1 MLDTKTKDLCRIC
14 ARELYG
20 NQRRWIF
27 NPASKLSLQVL
38 LTHALGRQVARDGR
52 REFACSKCAFML
64 DRMYRFDTVIARV
77 EALSIERMQ
86 KLLLEKERLRQ
97 CIGGLYRKNNP
108 EETDCEMP
116 KTTAET
122 SLVDTP
128 ALPDAKYSSLLEED
142 LTYSVYECWAEH
154 DSQGRTT
161 GPHQQTAHHHHHHQ
175 CHTESDAGAQL
186 RSRKCRGC
194 TTLRVADSDYEAIC
208 KVPRKVGRSTSCGPS
223 TRYSASNLTSTEET
237 CTESEPCEPAAQ
249 SSSLTEI
256 SQTVETAENENVSL
270 SPATSIESLD
280 APCDTSGDT
289 TGDAT
294 GDVSQPCTL
303 AHPDLLVG
311 QMEEE
316 KVMAQRSSTEQ
327 SPKTGVEL
335 ALSLVKSFHL
345 RPVQVF
351 RGSRL
356 PVPVKPVA
364 VHHIAH
370 TALDCSL
377 SLQPADMVHL
387 STQQELQLDL
397 AEIEALWM
405 DDYVPCGPLGF
416 QEVQHHICLIG
427 KEVIEQKGFCAMFRY
442 LRV

>member
-1 MLDTKTKDLCRIC
+1 MLDSKTKDLCRIC

-27 NPASKLSLQVL
+27 NPTAKLSLQVL
-38 LTHALGRQVARDGR
+38 LSHAVGRQLTRDGR

-108 EETDCEMP
+108 EEIESETI
-116 KTTAET
+116 KSTAEA
-122 SLVDTP
+122 SLVDMPVPSDT
-128 ALPDAKYSSLLEED
+128 KYCSLLEED

-154 DSQGRTT
+154 GT
-161 GPHQQTAHHHHHHQ
+161 GPHQQAAHQHHHHQ
-175 CHTESDAGAQL
+175 CHQWHAGSEASTAQ

-223 TRYSASNLTSTEET
+223 TRYSVSNLTSTEET
-237 CTESEPCEPAAQ
+237 CPESEAQEQAAQ

-256 SQTVETAENENVSL
+256 SQTLETAEEENVSL

-280 APCDTSGDT
+280 A
-289 TGDAT
+289 T
-294 GDVSQPCTL
+294 GDVSQPCSL
-303 AHPDLLVG
+303 VHSDLLQG
-311 QMEEE
+311 AMEEE
-316 KVMAQRSSTEQ
+316 KVMTQSSSSEQR
-327 SPKTGVEL
+327 PKSGVEL
-335 ALSLVKSFHL
+335 ALGLIKSFEC
-345 RPVQVF
+345 RPVRVF

-356 PVPVKPVA
+356 PVPIKSHQTPQA
-364 VHHIAH
+364 A
-370 TALDCSL
+370 DCPFSV
-377 SLQPADMVHL
+377 QPADLVPL
-387 STQQELQLDL
+387 SVQQELQLDL
-397 AEIEALWM
+397 AEIEALWL

-416 QEVQHHICLIG
+416 QEV
-427 KEVIEQKGFCAMFRY
+427 V
-442 LRV
+442 

>member
-1 MLDTKTKDLCRIC
+1 MLDSKTKDLCRIC

-27 NPASKLSLQVL
+27 NPTAKLSLQVL
-38 LTHALGRQVARDGR
+38 LSHALGRQLCRDGR

-108 EETDCEMP
+108 EEMDSEMV
-116 KTTAET
+116 KSTAEA

-128 ALPDAKYSSLLEED
+128 AQSDAKYSSLLEED

-154 DSQGRTT
+154 DSQECAT
-161 GPHQQTAHHHHHHQ
+161 GPHQQAAHHHHHHHQ
-175 CHTESDAGAQL
+175 CHAGSETGTAQH
-186 RSRKCRGC
+186 SRKCRGC

-223 TRYSASNLTSTEET
+223 TRYSVSNLASTEDT
-237 CTESEPCEPAAQ
+237 CPESEPREPAAQ

-256 SQTVETAENENVSL
+256 SQTVETAVEENVSL

-280 APCDTSGDT
+280 A
-289 TGDAT
+289 T
-294 GDVSQPCTL
+294 GDVSQPCSL
-303 AHPDLLVG
+303 VHSDLLQG

-316 KVMAQRSSTEQ
+316 KVMTQISRSEQ
-327 SPKTGVEL
+327 SPKTGLEL
-335 ALSLVKSFHL
+335 ALSLVKSFEC
-345 RPVQVF
+345 RPVRVF

-356 PVPVKPVA
+356 PVPIKPVA
-364 VHHIAH
+364 THQIPQAA
-370 TALDCSL
+370 TDCSFF
-377 SLQPADMVHL
+377 LQPADMVPL
-387 STQQELQLDL
+387 SIQLDL
-397 AEIEALWM
+397 AEIEALWL
-405 DDYVPCGPLGF
+405 DDFVPCGPLGF
-416 QEVQHHICLIG
+416 QEVVEKITKQLNL
-427 KEVIEQKGFCAMFRY
+427 V
-442 LRV
+442 

>member
-1 MLDTKTKDLCRIC
+1 MLESKTKDLCRIC

-27 NPASKLSLQVL
+27 NPTSKLNLQVL
-38 LTHALGRQVARDGR
+38 LSHAVGQQLCRDGR

-108 EETDCEMP
+108 EEIDSEMV
-116 KTTAET
+116 KSTTEA
-122 SLVDTP
+122 SLADTP
-128 ALPDAKYSSLLEED
+128 TTSDTKYSSLLEED

-154 DSQGRTT
+154 DTKEHSAC
-161 GPHQQTAHHHHHHQ
+161 PHQHTAHHHHQ
-175 CHTESDAGAQL
+175 CHAGWEAGSLQ

-223 TRYSASNLTSTEET
+223 TRYSASNLASAEET
-237 CTESEPCEPAAQ
+237 CPESEPHEPAAQ

-256 SQTVETAENENVSL
+256 SQSAETAGEENGSL
-270 SPATSIESLD
+270 SPTTSIESL
-280 APCDTSGDT
+280 
-289 TGDAT
+289 DAT
-294 GDVSQPCTL
+294 GDVSQPCL
-303 AHPDLLVG
+303 LVHSDLLQG

-316 KVMAQRSSTEQ
+316 KTQVVMTQISNTEQ
-327 SPKTGVEL
+327 SPKSGVEL
-335 ALSLVKSFHL
+335 ALSLVKSFEC
-345 RPVQVF
+345 RPVRVF

-356 PVPVKPVA
+356 PVPIKPVA
-364 VHHIAH
+364 THQILHA
-370 TALDCSL
+370 APESPF
-377 SLQPADMVHL
+377 SLQPADMVPL
-387 STQQELQLDL
+387 SIHQDL

-405 DDYVPCGPLGF
+405 DDYVPCGPQGF
-416 QEVQHHICLIG
+416 QEVVEKI
-427 KEVIEQKGFCAMFRY
+427 
-442 LRV
+442 

>member
-1 MLDTKTKDLCRIC
+1 MLDSKTKELCRVC

-38 LTHALGRQVARDGR
+38 LSHALGQQLCRDGR

-97 CIGGLYRKNNP
+97 CIGGLYRRNNP
-108 EETDCEMP
+108 EEIDCETV
-116 KTTAET
+116 KSTTEA
-122 SLVDTP
+122 SLMDTP
-128 ALPDAKYSSLLEED
+128 TLSDTKYSSLLEED
-142 LTYSVYECWAEH
+142 LTYSVHECWAEH
-154 DSQGRTT
+154 ETQERSTC
-161 GPHQQTAHHHHHHQ
+161 PHQHGTHHHHQ
-175 CHTESDAGAQL
+175 CHAGWEPGTAQ

-223 TRYSASNLTSTEET
+223 TRYSVSNLAGAEET
-237 CTESEPCEPAAQ
+237 CAESEPQELAAQ
-249 SSSLTEI
+249 SSSLTGI
-256 SQTVETAENENVSL
+256 TAEEENVSF
-270 SPATSIESLD
+270 SPTTSIESLD
-280 APCDTSGDT
+280 TTCDIT
-289 TGDAT
+289 
-294 GDVSQPCTL
+294 QPCSL
-303 AHPDLLVG
+303 VHSDLLQG

-316 KVMAQRSSTEQ
+316 VVTTQTSSTEQ
-327 SPKTGVEL
+327 SPKSGVEL
-335 ALSLVKSFHL
+335 TLSLVKSFEC
-345 RPVQVF
+345 RPVRVF

-356 PVPVKPVA
+356 PVPIK
-364 VHHIAH
+364 
-370 TALDCSL
+370 SL
-377 SLQPADMVHL
+377 VTRQIPQAIMESPFSLQPAEMVPL

-405 DDYVPCGPLGF
+405 DDYVPCGPRGF
-416 QEVQHHICLIG
+416 QEVVEKI
-427 KEVIEQKGFCAMFRY
+427 
-442 LRV
+442 